1 MDDIPLWELLAVCV
15 GLIVSFFF
23 SATET
28 ALTSLTEARTQQLLE
43 ESKNP
48 KNPLRH
54 WLEAPERILTTL
66 LFGNNLANIGIS
78 ALTTS
83 IALRLAP
90 NTSGAVAVA
99 TGITTFVIL
108 TFCEIT
114 PKTLAR
120 RHAVAFAE
128 AAIPVIVVLSWIFYP
143 INHCLVALSN
153 GLTWLL
159 NGGKQQEE
167 QPKVTGDE
175 IEYLIEL
182 GGREGVLDDV
192 KQQLLTS
199 VLEFS
204 DIVVKEIMVPRT
216 QMIGLEK
223 GASFD
228 EVMTLFEESEH
239 SRIPVYDESIDNI
252 VGVFYIKDVACDLHQ
267 GLDPE
272 TFQLSK
278 YVRPAFFV
286 PELMKISRLLREF
299 QKRKMHLAVVVDE
312 FGGTSGLATLEDV
325 VEEIVGE
332 IQDELDAE
340 ETLIQP
346 LPDGR
351 FAVDGSAPLRQVEEA
366 LDVEFP
372 EEGDYETLG
381 GFVTALSGRV
391 PPIGTRLS
399 WEKLCFIVRAADER
413 HVSKVEIS
421 RADGSEKPSPSAA
434 SEPSAESDLA
444 SASASS
450 SDVALDSAPASV
462 SVDATSPVPLLSGT
476 SASEPPSA

>member
-1 MDDIPLWELLAVCV
+1 LTRSFENIVDDIPLWEILAVFV
-15 GLIVSFFF
+15 GLLLSFFF
-23 SATET
+23 SGAET
-28 ALTSLTEARTQQLLE
+28 ALTSLSEARTQQLIE

-54 WLEAPERILTTL
+54 WLESPERIISTL
-66 LFGNNLANIGIS
+66 LFGNNLANIGLS
-78 ALTTS
+78 ALVTS
-83 IALRLAP
+83 ITLKLAP
-90 NTSGAVAVA
+90 EVPGALAFS
-99 TGITTFVIL
+99 TGATTFVVL

-120 RHAVAFAE
+120 RHSVAFSK
-128 AAIPVIVVLSWIFYP
+128 AAIPIIVGLAWIFYP
-143 INHCLVALSN
+143 VTRCLMALSN
-153 GLTWLL
+153 GLSWLL
-159 NGGKQQEE
+159 NGGKKQEE

-216 QMIGLEK
+216 QMVGLEK
-223 GASFD
+223 GARFD
-228 EVMTLFEESEH
+228 EVMTLIEENEH
-239 SRIPVYDESIDNI
+239 SRIPIYEESIDNI
-252 VGVFYIKDVACDLHQ
+252 VGVLYIKDIACDLHQ
-267 GLDPE
+267 GIDRE

-299 QKRKMHLAVVVDE
+299 QKRKMHLSIVVDE
-312 FGGTSGLATLEDV
+312 FGGTSGLVTLEDV

-340 ETLIQP
+340 EKLIQP
-346 LPDGR
+346 LPDGH
-351 FAVDGSAPLRQVEEA
+351 FAAEGSTPLREVEDA
-366 LDVEFP
+366 LGVEFP
-372 EEGDYETLG
+372 EDGDYETIG
-381 GFVTALSGRV
+381 GFVTALCGKV
-391 PPIGTRLS
+391 PSNGARLS
-399 WEKLCFIVRAADER
+399 WQGLEFVVRSADER

-421 RADGSEKPSPSAA
+421 RAETVADADEDSKGDVASAADTATMTPTLNTSAA
-434 SEPSAESDLA
+434 SD
-444 SASASS
+444 
-450 SDVALDSAPASV
+450 
-462 SVDATSPVPLLSGT
+462 
-476 SASEPPSA
+476 PPGA